1 MPFSNAVNSDAII
14 DIIAIMIII
23 LLTVEMAMWNKKN
36 YFQKTRKRVNE

>member
-23 LLTVEMAMWNKKN
+23 LLTVEMAMWNKKTISKK
-36 YFQKTRKRVNE
+36 QGKG